1 MALASGTRLGPYE
14 LLSPA
19 GAGGMGEVYRARDT
33 RLDRTVAIKVLPS
46 QLSQNPD
53 VRQRFEREA
62 KAISALSHPNI
73 CPLYDVGNESGVDF
87 LVMEFLEGETLEQ
100 RLQKGPLPTEQV
112 LRYGIEIADA
122 LEKAHRLG
130 IIHRDLKPG
139 NIMLTKGGAKLMDFG
154 LAKTTGPA
162 PVAQAL
168 TEMTAEAKKL
178 TAEGTILG
186 TFQYMAPEQLEGAE
200 TSAVTDLFALGEVL
214 YEMATGKPAFAGRT
228 KASLIAAILSS
239 DPKPIG
245 ALAPLTPPA
254 LERVIRT
261 CLAKEPEERWQTA
274 HDLKLQLQWIAEGG
288 SQAGVP
294 APVAARRRTRERLA
308 WGVAALLFVGLALAV
323 TGYVLRAPQPR
334 RAVRVSLLAPPNASF
349 QPFDFALSPDGT
361 KLAFVATGPN
371 GRPQLWVRSLDS
383 TTGQPL
389 AGTEGAGFPF
399 WSPDSH
405 QIGFFASGKIKR
417 TDAAGGA
424 VQLITDAAEGRGG
437 AWSPDGTI
445 VFAPSTAE
453 PLLRVPASGGVATPL
468 TSIDSSRS
476 ETSHRWPWFL
486 PDGRH
491 FIFLVR
497 TGGGVVAKKPEE
509 SGNGIYV
516 SSLDSPDRR
525 QLLVRSDRRAMYAS
539 GHVLFIRSSNLMAQR
554 LDTRKLKMLGDAVP
568 VAEQVAVD
576 DRWTGA
582 FTVSDDGK
590 LAFQSG
596 GAVGYA
602 LIWYDR
608 TGKPGAVVANDPFNV
623 TRLSPDGRKV
633 AASVSDQNLGTL
645 DIWIYD
651 LGRGVKTR
659 FTFDAA
665 DEDDPVWSPDGN
677 TIVFDSARKG
687 AYNLYQKPANGAHPE
702 EPLYED
708 KASKYPTSWS
718 SDGKYVIFD
727 RSDPEG
733 KTKYDLWVLP
743 MFGDHKPFPF
753 LQTQFDERLAEFS
766 PDTKWVAYVS
776 NESGRE
782 EVYAVSFPTPG
793 GRFQVSAEGGS
804 NPKWRADGKELF
816 YLDASNRVVAVPV
829 TARGDSLEIGA
840 PQTLFQTHVWSR
852 GYFLSSA
859 SDGKRFLIVE
869 NPQINASSL
878 TLVLNWDAA
887 LEK

>member
-1 MALASGTRLGPYE
+1 
-14 LLSPA
+14 
-19 GAGGMGEVYRARDT
+19 MGEVYRARDT
-33 RLDRTVAIKVLPS
+33 RLERTVAIKVLPS
-46 QLSQNPD
+46 QLSQNPE

-73 CPLYDVGNESGVDF
+73 CPLYDVGQENGVDF

-139 NIMLTKGGAKLMDFG
+139 NVMLTKGGAKLMDFG
-154 LAKTTGPA
+154 LAKTTSMA

-200 TSAVTDLFALGEVL
+200 TSAVTDIFALGEVL

-288 SQAGVP
+288 SQVGVP

-308 WGVAALLFVGLALAV
+308 WGVAALLFAGLALAT
-323 TGYVLRAPQPR
+323 TGYILRAPMPHR
-334 RAVRVSLLAPPNASF
+334 LVRLSVLAPTETSF
-349 QPFDFALSPDGT
+349 QPFDFALSPDGS
-361 KLAFVATGPN
+361 KIAFVAGGTGSK
-371 GRPQLWVRSLDS
+371 PQLWVRPLDS
-383 TTGQPL
+383 MSGQPL

-399 WSPDSH
+399 WSPDSR
-405 QIGFFASGKIKR
+405 QLGFFSGGQMKR
-417 TDAAGGA
+417 IDAAGGA
-424 VQLITDAAEGRGG
+424 VQVIADASAGRGG
-437 AWSPDGTI
+437 AWSPDGI
-445 VFAPSTAE
+445 ILFAPTTND
-453 PLLRVPASGGVATPL
+453 PLYRVAASGGAPTPL
-468 TSIDSSRS
+468 TSLDAAKG
-476 ETSHRWPWFL
+476 ENSHRWPWFL

-497 TGGGVVAKKPEE
+497 TGGGSITNKKADEG
-509 SGNGIYV
+509 GNGIYV
-516 SSLDSPDRR
+516 SSLDSPDRK
-525 QLLVRSDRRAMYAS
+525 QLLVRTDRRAMYAS
-539 GHVLFIRSSNLMAQR
+539 GHVLFVRGGNLMAQK
-554 LDTRKLKMLGDAVP
+554 LDVKKLAMVGDPVP

-582 FTVSDDGK
+582 FSVSEDGK
-590 LAFQSG
+590 LAFQAG
-596 GAVGYA
+596 GATGYA
-602 LIWYDR
+602 LTWYDR
-608 TGKPGAVVANDPFNV
+608 EGKPGAVVATDPFSV

-633 AASVSDQNLGTL
+633 AASVTDQNVGTV

-651 LGRGVKTR
+651 LVRGVKTR
-659 FTFDAA
+659 FTFDPA
-665 DEDDPVWSPDGN
+665 DDDDPVWSPDGN
-677 TIVFDSARKG
+677 TLVFDSARKG
-687 AYNLYQKPANGAHPE
+687 AHDIYQKPSNGAHPE
-702 EPLYED
+702 ELVYED
-708 KASKYPTSWS
+708 KATKYPTSWS
-718 SDGKYVIFD
+718 SDGKYLLFD
-727 RSDPEG
+727 RSDAQG
-733 KTKYDLWVLP
+733 KTKTDLWALP
-743 MFGDHKPFPF
+743 MFGDRKPFPF
-753 LQTQFDERLAEFS
+753 LQTEFNEQLGEFS
-766 PDTKWVAYVS
+766 PDGKWVAYVS

-782 EVYAVSFPTPG
+782 EIYAVSFPTPG
-793 GRFQVSAEGGS
+793 GRFQISAGGGN

-816 YLDASNRVVAVPV
+816 YLDASNKVVAVPIA
-829 TARGDSLEIGA
+829 ARGDSLEIGA
-840 PQTLFQTHVWSR
+840 PQSLFQTRVWAR

-859 SDGKRFLIVE
+859 ADGKRFLIVE
-869 NPQINASSL
+869 NPQLNASHL

>member
-14 LLSPA
+14 LLAPA

-33 RLDRTVAIKVLPS
+33 RLERTVAIKVLPS

-73 CPLYDVGNESGVDF
+73 CPLYDVGQENGVDF

-100 RLQKGPLPTEQV
+100 RLQKGPLPTEQL

-130 IIHRDLKPG
+130 IVHRDLKPG

-154 LAKTTGPA
+154 LAKTTGLA

-200 TSAVTDLFALGEVL
+200 TSPVTDLFALGEVL

-308 WGVAALLFVGLALAV
+308 WGVAALLFAAFVLAA
-323 TGYVLRAPQPR
+323 TGYLLRAPKAR
-334 RAVRVSLLAPPNASF
+334 RAVRVSVLAPPDASF

-361 KLAFVATGPN
+361 KLAFVAAGP
-371 GRPQLWVRSLDS
+371 GSQPQLWVRPLDS
-383 TTGQPL
+383 ITGQPL

-399 WSPDSH
+399 WSPDSR
-405 QIGFFASGKIKR
+405 QIGFFAGSKLRRI
-417 TDAAGGA
+417 DASGGA
-424 VQLITDAAEGRGG
+424 VQVIADAPQARGG
-437 AWSPDGTI
+437 TWNSDGVILFT
-445 VFAPSTAE
+445 PTTAD
-453 PLLRVPASGGVATPL
+453 PLYRVGASGGAATPL
-468 TSIDSSRS
+468 TTMDSGQGD
-476 ETSHRWPWFL
+476 TSHRFPYFL

-491 FIFLVR
+491 FLYLIR
-497 TGGGVVAKKPEE
+497 TGGGLAGSGRKTEE
-509 SGNGIYV
+509 GGNGIYIG
-516 SSLDSPDRR
+516 SLDSPERR
-525 QLLVRSDRRAMYAS
+525 TLLVSSERRAMYAP
-539 GHVLFIRSSNLMAQR
+539 GHVLFVRGGNLMAQR
-554 LDTRKLKMLGDAVP
+554 FDAKKLQLAGDPVP

-576 DRWTGA
+576 ARWA
-582 FTVSDDGK
+582 AAYSVSEDGK
-590 LAFQSG
+590 LAFQAG
-596 GAVGYA
+596 GATGLA
-602 LIWYDR
+602 LTWYDR
-608 TGKPGAVVANDPFNV
+608 AGKSVAVVATDPFNV
-623 TRLSPDGRKV
+623 SRLSPDGRRV
-633 AASVSDQNLGTL
+633 ASSVSDGSTMDL
-645 DIWIYD
+645 WIYD
-651 LGRGVKTR
+651 LVRGVKTR
-659 FTFDAA
+659 FTFDPA
-665 DEDDPVWSPDGN
+665 DDDDPVWSPDGN

-687 AYNLYQKPANGAHPE
+687 SYNIYQKPTNGAHPE
-702 EPLYED
+702 ELLYED
-708 KASKYPTSWS
+708 KATKYPTSWS
-718 SDGKYVIFD
+718 SDGKYVLFD
-727 RSDPEG
+727 RIDPQS
-733 KTKYDLWVLP
+733 KAKNDLWVLP
-743 MFGDHKPFPF
+743 MFGERKPFPF
-753 LQTQFDERLAEFS
+753 LQTEFDEHLGEFS
-766 PDTKWVAYVS
+766 PDGKWVAYVS

-782 EVYAVSFPTPG
+782 EVYAVTFPTPG
-793 GRFQVSAEGGS
+793 GRFQISAGGGS
-804 NPKWRADGKELF
+804 NPKWRADGKELL
-816 YLDASNRVVAVPV
+816 YLDAANKVVAVPI
-829 TARGDSLEIGA
+829 TPRGDSLEIGTA
-840 PQTLFQTHVWSR
+840 QPLFQTRVGAREYS
-852 GYFLSSA
+852 LASA
-859 SDGKRFLIVE
+859 ADGKRFLVVE
-869 NPQINASSL
+869 NPQVTASSL
-878 TLVLNWDAA
+878 TLVLNWDAG